1 MGSILNY
8 VRRSS
13 ILKNNLPLSF
23 CENEAAWRFSN
34 LDPICVE
41 NIVSGMGSLTR
52 SVERVIAAEM
62 PDRFGLIFDG
72 WTHASEHYIAVYVR
86 YEVDSNTVDGVAK
99 TPLLCMAHLLNDE
112 EEGLSARGHMEFLA
126 TMLPRDYGKQLG
138 MCCFL
143 VADICSVN
151 RRLATLMGVPLV
163 GCASHRLNQ
172 AVKLKLVHY
181 EEEPDTV
188 QKLMLKLRTL
198 AQSAKLRAKT
208 QLRPVIRQDTRWG
221 STFFMIMR
229 YFYLLEFIDAID
241 DELGDMM
248 PSPPQTAVCELC

>member
-1 MGSILNY
+1 
-8 VRRSS
+8 
-13 ILKNNLPLSF
+13 
-23 CENEAAWRFSN
+23 
-34 LDPICVE
+34 
-41 NIVSGMGSLTR
+41 MGSLTR
-52 SVERVIAAEM
+52 PVKQVIAAEM

-86 YEVDSNTVDGVAK
+86 YEVDSNTVFRCMRPAVKDEAKTVGLFSSDAVAK

-163 GCASHRLNQ
+163 GCASHRLNR
-172 AVKLKLVHY
+172 AVQLELADY
-181 EEEPDTV
+181 EEELDTV
-188 QKLMLKLRTL
+188 QKLMLKLQQKLNCDRS
-198 AQSAKLRAKT
+198 SAK
-208 QLRPVIRQDTRWG
+208 TRGG

-241 DELGDMM
+241 DELEDMM
-248 PSPPQTAVCELC
+248 PSPAQTAVCELC